1 MRVERSRGIRVERLQ
16 ASSRIPGYSPSV
28 ENNAAFASLRPP
40 MHRVDE
46 LPWKLRSNIY
56 PFLLSPR
63 PSPPPLQPRAFV
75 WVSALPWSRCL
86 LVSGNF
92 ATIESLV
99 SNLFNPFFLLS
110 LSFFFWYGFLLLS
123 ERFNISRND
132 TTRLLQFP
140 HLVNIW
146 TWILIVSRR
155 LTKFKL
161 VVVNWNFENVS
172 LCRWFYRRELLQ
184 KWSQCL
190 TEIRIKII
198 FREISFFGKNS
209 FFFSYSELFNEEWK
223 SSSSW
228 KTRLKSSNFS
238 KEYFQIPTIFQEKE
252 TKSKYPRRRSVNLDN
267 IQQLEHNVTITSISI
282 RKPEENC
289 PKEKV
294 YDYSYDQIMI
304 SRSNNDPPLRR
315 IRRNTSVLR

>member
-1 MRVERSRGIRVERLQ
+1 MIFRECFALYLS
-16 ASSRIPGYSPSV
+16 ARIV
-28 ENNAAFASLRPP
+28 AK
-40 MHRVDE
+40 V
-46 LPWKLRSNIY
+46 I
-56 PFLLSPR
+56 
-63 PSPPPLQPRAFV
+63 
-75 WVSALPWSRCL
+75 
-86 LVSGNF
+86 
-92 ATIESLV
+92 
-99 SNLFNPFFLLS
+99 
-110 LSFFFWYGFLLLS
+110 
-123 ERFNISRND
+123 
-132 TTRLLQFP
+132 
-140 HLVNIW
+140 
-146 TWILIVSRR
+146 
-155 LTKFKL
+155 
-161 VVVNWNFENVS
+161 
-172 LCRWFYRRELLQ
+172 
-184 KWSQCL
+184 QCL

-238 KEYFQIPTIFQEKE
+238 KEYFQIPTILQDKEITEKNNR